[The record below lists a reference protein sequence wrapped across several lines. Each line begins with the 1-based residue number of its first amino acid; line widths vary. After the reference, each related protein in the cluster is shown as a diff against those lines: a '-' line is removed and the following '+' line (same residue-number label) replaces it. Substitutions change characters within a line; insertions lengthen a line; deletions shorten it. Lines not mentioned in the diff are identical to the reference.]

1 MEKVYIFGHQTPD
14 TDAVT
19 ASISLSYLKNQL
31 GMVTEPRVLGHINKE
46 TKYALDCFNQKE
58 PAYLND
64 VKLQLK
70 DIEYLKGTY
79 ISKDSSISKVYDYLN
94 EKEITGTP
102 IVDSENNYVGIVTIK
117 DLAKAL
123 LKNYNSNID
132 ALYSNIVDVLE
143 GEEVLKFDE
152 EIKGNIIEASYRSE
166 TFLNNVNL
174 TKDTVLIIGDRHS
187 IIEKAIKE
195 KVKLL
200 ILTGD
205 SKIKDE
211 HIALAKENKVNIIKT
226 SKDSFEVSK
235 LITLSNSISTILQK
249 DESKVFRENDY
260 YDDFIEMSKKLKHN
274 NYPILDN
281 NNKCLGLIRIT
292 EIGKKHNKE
301 VILVDHQEKEQ
312 SVIGLDE
319 ASILEIVDHHKIGT
333 IGTSLPHKIGN
344 INTNNPINFRNMT
357 VGSTNTIIYFMYKE
371 NNVKIP
377 KEIAGLML
385 SGILSD
391 TLCLQSPTTTEIDK
405 KVVEDLSLIAGVDY
419 EKYALDMFKAG
430 TSLEGMTK
438 EEVIKSD
445 FKSFPIGDKKV
456 AIGQVF
462 TLDVDR
468 IFDELDS
475 YINTLEEINAREGYS
490 FIIICITD
498 IIKNGSYI
506 IYTKEAEKVLENIYG
521 EIKQGYYVDGLVSR
535 KKQILPAVLENID

>member
-1 MEKVYIFGHQTPD
+1 
-14 TDAVT
+14 
-19 ASISLSYLKNQL
+19 
-31 GMVTEPRVLGHINKE
+31 
-46 TKYALDCFNQKE
+46 
-58 PAYLND
+58 
-64 VKLQLK
+64 
-70 DIEYLKGTY
+70 
-79 ISKDSSISKVYDYLN
+79 
-94 EKEITGTP
+94 
-102 IVDSENNYVGIVTIK
+102 
-117 DLAKAL
+117 
-123 LKNYNSNID
+123 
-132 ALYSNIVDVLE
+132 
-143 GEEVLKFDE
+143 
-152 EIKGNIIEASYRSE
+152 
-166 TFLNNVNL
+166 
-174 TKDTVLIIGDRHS
+174 
-187 IIEKAIKE
+187 
-195 KVKLL
+195 
-200 ILTGD
+200 
-205 SKIKDE
+205 
-211 HIALAKENKVNIIKT
+211 
-226 SKDSFEVSK
+226 
-235 LITLSNSISTILQK
+235 
-249 DESKVFRENDY
+249 
-260 YDDFIEMSKKLKHN
+260 
-274 NYPILDN
+274 
-281 NNKCLGLIRIT
+281 
-292 EIGKKHNKE
+292 
-301 VILVDHQEKEQ
+301 
-312 SVIGLDE
+312 
-319 ASILEIVDHHKIGT
+319 
-333 IGTSLPHKIGN
+333 
-344 INTNNPINFRNMT
+344 MT